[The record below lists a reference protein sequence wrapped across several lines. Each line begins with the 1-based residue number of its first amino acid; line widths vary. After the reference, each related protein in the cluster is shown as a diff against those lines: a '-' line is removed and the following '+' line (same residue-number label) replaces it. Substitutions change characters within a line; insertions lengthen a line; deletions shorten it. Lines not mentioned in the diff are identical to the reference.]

1 MVKAIPDG
9 YHVITP
15 YLYFKDATGAIEF
28 YKKAFGATERM
39 RIPGPD
45 GTIGHAELEIGDS
58 VIMLA
63 DLPERSPKALNGTS
77 VSFVLYVEDVD
88 TAFKRATDAG
98 ATIVQPLE
106 DKFYGDRMGTV
117 ADPFGHEWSLGQHI
131 EDVSPEEMQKR
142 AQEATA
148 SMAG

>member
-15 YLYFKDATGAIEF
+15 YLYSKDATGAIEF